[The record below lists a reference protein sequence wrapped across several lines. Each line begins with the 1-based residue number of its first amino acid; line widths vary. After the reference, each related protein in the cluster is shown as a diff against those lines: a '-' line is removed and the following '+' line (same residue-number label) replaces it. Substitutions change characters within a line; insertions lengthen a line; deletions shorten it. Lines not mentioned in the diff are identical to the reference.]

1 MIDLLWLLLPVAA
14 ASGWVT
20 AHFKK
25 RQNSLSPDYFKG
37 LNYLLNEEADK
48 AIDVFIQLID
58 VDSETVETHLALA
71 VFFRR
76 HGEINR
82 AIRIHHNLITM
93 SSLSLEQRH
102 LALFELGLDYRQAG
116 LLDRAEKFFQELIY
130 SETHKVLA
138 LRQLLEIH
146 QQVQDWDN
154 AISAAEK
161 LARANNKPMDI
172 EIAHYYCEQAE
183 KFRQEGKIEAAQ
195 QAIDWALKIDPN
207 SVRASLLGGQVALET
222 DDPNGA
228 IVAFERVEQQD
239 ADYLSQVIEP
249 LQICYQKIGQSE
261 TFTRYL
267 YRLLD
272 HYSSIKPI
280 LMLADLIKQ
289 AEGEKKAADFLVTNL
304 KKCPSILGVDYL
316 LDLIP
321 SNKPEGFEQNF
332 ILLLK
337 NMTKQLL
344 KDKPVYQCNAC
355 GFTVRKLYW
364 QCPSCKRW
372 SSFKPI
378 GGIEAE

>member
-20 AHFKK
+20 ARLKK
-25 RQNSLSPDYFKG
+25 RQKSLSPDYFKG

-48 AIDVFIQLID
+48 AIDVFIKLID

-82 AIRIHHNLITM
+82 AIRIHHNIITM

-102 LALFELGLDYRQAG
+102 IALFELGLDYRQAG
-116 LLDRAEKFFQELIY
+116 LLDRAENFFQELIY

-154 AISAAEK
+154 AISTAQK
-161 LARANNKPMDI
+161 LARANNEPMDI

-183 KFRQEGKIEAAQ
+183 KFRQEGKFDAAQ
-195 QAIDWALKIDPN
+195 QAIEWALKIDPN
-207 SVRASLLGGQVALET
+207 SVRTSLLEGQVALDT
-222 DDPNGA
+222 DDIKGA

-249 LQICYQKIGQSE
+249 LQICYHKIGQPE

-267 YRLLD
+267 YHLLD
-272 HYSSIKPI
+272 HHSSIKPV
-280 LMLADLIKQ
+280 LKLADLIKQ
-289 AEGEKKAADFLVTNL
+289 AEGDKKAADFLITNL
-304 KKCPSILGVDYL
+304 KKCPSIRGVDYL
-316 LDLIP
+316 LDLIS
-321 SNKPEGFEQNF
+321 SNKPEGFEQDF

-337 NMTKQLL
+337 NLTKQLL
-344 KDKPVYQCNAC
+344 KDKYVYQCNAC

-372 SSFKPI
+372 SSLKPI

>member
-20 AHFKK
+20 ARLKK
-25 RQNSLSPDYFKG
+25 RQKSLSPDYFKG

-48 AIDVFIQLID
+48 AIDVFIKLID
-58 VDSETVETHLALA
+58 VDSETVETHFALA

-93 SSLSLEQRH
+93 SNLSLEQRH
-102 LALFELGLDYRQAG
+102 IALFELGLDYRQAG
-116 LLDRAEKFFQELIY
+116 LLDRAEHFFQELIY
-130 SETHKVLA
+130 SETHNVLA

-154 AISAAEK
+154 AISTAQK
-161 LARANNKPMDI
+161 LARANNEPMDI
-172 EIAHYYCEQAE
+172 EIAHYYCERAE
-183 KFRQEGKIEAAQ
+183 QFRQEGKFDAAQ
-195 QAIDWALKIDPN
+195 QAIEWALKIDPN
-207 SVRASLLGGQVALET
+207 SVHASLLEGQVALEK
-222 DDPNGA
+222 DDPQGA

-249 LQICYQKIGQSE
+249 LQICYQKIGQPE
-261 TFTRYL
+261 TFRRYL
-267 YRLLD
+267 YHLLEE
-272 HYSSIKPI
+272 HHNSLKAV
-280 LMLADLIKQ
+280 LMLADFIKQ
-289 AEGEKKAADFLVTNL
+289 AEGEQKAAEFLITNL
-304 KKCPSILGVDYL
+304 KQSPSIRGVDYL
-316 LDLIP
+316 LELY
-321 SNKPEGFEQNF
+321 NPEGFEFEKDF

-337 NMTKQLL
+337 EMTRHLL
-344 KDKPVYQCNAC
+344 KNKYAYQCNAC

-372 SSFKPI
+372 SSLKPM
-378 GGIEAE
+378 GGLEAE